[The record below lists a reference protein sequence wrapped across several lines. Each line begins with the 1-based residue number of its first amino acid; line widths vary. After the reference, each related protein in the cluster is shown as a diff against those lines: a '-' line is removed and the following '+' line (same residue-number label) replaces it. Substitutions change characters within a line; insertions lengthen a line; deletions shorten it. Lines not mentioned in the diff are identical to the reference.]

1 MLSPVAPFL
10 QLPAVSD
17 SIAEDAVARLEW
29 FSNASF
35 RRNRIKVAKKNYA
48 TSAIIYITN
57 NSEHVHGEVI
67 EEDNDELPISQ
78 PEKVNYVSSITAAFP
93 TNNQA
98 TITAVNNVAAAI
110 VPAVEEFIPA
120 VNPVLE
126 NINHII
132 NNVQAVSF
140 FGQIVDQ
147 IKK

>member
-17 SIAEDAVARLEW
+17 RIAEDAVGRLEW
-29 FSNASF
+29 FSNDSF
-35 RRNRIKVAKKNYA
+35 RRKRLKVAMKNYV
-48 TSAIIYITN
+48 TSAIIYITI
-57 NSEHVHGEVI
+57 NSEDVHGEVI
-67 EEDNDELPISQ
+67 EEDNDELPISH
-78 PEKVNYVSSITAAFP
+78 PEKVNYVNSITAAFP

-98 TITAVNNVAAAI
+98 TITAINYVAAAI

-132 NNVQAVSF
+132 NNVQAVPF
-140 FGQIVDQ
+140 FGHIVD
-147 IKK
+147 KLKR